1 MGVEPMTFRCPCF
14 VTVCR
19 SNQLSY
25 ETALSKAGNCYVYNV
40 NAQEIRPPDLRKLV
54 GLICFDKVVSWV

>member
-1 MGVEPMTFRCPCF
+1 MGVEPMTYRCPHF

-25 ETALSKAGNCYVYNV
+25 ETALRKVGNCYVYNI
-40 NAQEIRPPDLRKLV
+40 NAQEIRRPDLRELV
-54 GLICFDKVVSWV
+54 GLIGFGKVVSWV